1 MSLFQ
6 IYDDLAKACQKRFWV
21 TEKLTLADMV
31 KLIMPPQ
38 YPLLLEQGKF
48 KFTIDHSQDHYTNS
62 NGSSITGDNFIAP
75 AYYTANKS
83 LLDNPSKRPNLTLRL
98 HFKVTKTDGQ
108 IINWGFEGAGNP
120 TSWNPSVSENSDYQL
135 STGLLVDEHNALTFS
150 TKGNTQIDLANSYLE
165 IVGGVVKTAL
175 STIKQFFVKRGVA

>member
-6 IYDDLAKACQKRFWV
+6 IYDDLAKACQKRFKV

-48 KFTIDHSQDHYTNS
+48 KFTVDHSQDHYTNS
-62 NGSSITGDNFIAP
+62 NGSSIAGDNFIVP
-75 AYYTANKS
+75 AYYTVNRF

-98 HFKVTKTDGQ
+98 HFKIIKTDGQ
-108 IINWGFEGAGNP
+108 IIIWGVEGTNTY
-120 TSWNPSVSENSDYQL
+120 TSWNPSISETSDCQL
-135 STGLLVDEHNALTFS
+135 PTGLLVDEHNALKFS
-150 TKGNTQIDLANSYLE
+150 TKGITQIDLANSYLE
-165 IVGGVVKTAL
+165 IVGGG
-175 STIKQFFVKRGVA
+175 S